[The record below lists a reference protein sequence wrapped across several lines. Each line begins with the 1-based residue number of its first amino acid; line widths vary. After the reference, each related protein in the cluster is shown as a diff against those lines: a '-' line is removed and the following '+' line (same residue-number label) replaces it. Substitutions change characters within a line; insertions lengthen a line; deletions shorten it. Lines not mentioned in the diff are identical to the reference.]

1 MDDSTPQ
8 EQDQFDQQYAWYE
21 TREVKADR
29 RIPLPANVQAS
40 LQNNSYPAGP
50 AIAWGYSESADWM
63 VLSRDPLKKEDY
75 TSVDF
80 NKIQNPEAS
89 STYIRAPDK
98 LPDQFLDIFYEGKSL
113 VYLATTEMIDENP
126 SSWLVEKRKLMSL
139 LPGAGDE
146 SEIVEPLRNQN
157 PGFLPDI

>member
-1 MDDSTPQ
+1 MRDSNPQ
-8 EQDQFDQQYAWYE
+8 DRDQFDQQYAWYE

-50 AIAWGYSESADWM
+50 AITWGYSKSANWM
-63 VLSRDPLKKEDY
+63 VLSHDPLKKEDY

-80 NKIQNPEAS
+80 NELQNPEAS
-89 STYIRAPDK
+89 TTYIRAPNE
-98 LPDQFLDIFYEGKSL
+98 LPEQFLDIFYKGKSL
-113 VYLATTEMIDENP
+113 VYLATNEMIDENP

-146 SEIVEPLRNQN
+146 SEIVDALRNRN
-157 PGFLPDI
+157 PGFLPNI